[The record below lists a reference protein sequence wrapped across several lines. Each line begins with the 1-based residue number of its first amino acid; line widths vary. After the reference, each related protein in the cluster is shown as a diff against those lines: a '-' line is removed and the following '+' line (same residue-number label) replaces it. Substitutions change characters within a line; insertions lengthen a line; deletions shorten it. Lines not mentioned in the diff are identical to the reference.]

1 MPANKYALLRY
12 RVIDRCLRDKGR
24 PFPSREYLREA
35 CEEALYGAGAAAISL
50 STIDK
55 DIWAMKNEG
64 ELGYHAPIE
73 FSRGE
78 RGYFYSDPHY
88 SINEVSLAEDDLEAI
103 RFAAAILDQFRSVPI
118 LQQYENAIEKIINRI
133 KISPNPQDDQ
143 LDRYIQF
150 ERSTVSRGNEY
161 LGPLLDAIRHHKT
174 IRIQYQKFSDDAVKE
189 YALQPYLLK
198 EYDNRWYLIGMEVDR
213 NKYRT
218 YGLERIQHLELAE
231 RSFTPDAEFS
241 ANRFF
246 QHSIGITE
254 IAESPVKIE
263 LRFQPTAGRYILSQ
277 PIHASQQL
285 ISEDKTGVVIGLHVL
300 LTQELFNLI
309 LHYGDQVE
317 VLKPARLRTMIK
329 ERLVKA
335 LERYWA

>member
-24 PFPSREYLREA
+24 PYPSREALREA
-35 CEEALYGAGAAAISL
+35 CEEALYGAGASVISL

-73 FSRGE
+73 FSRSE
-78 RGYFYSDPHY
+78 RGYYYSDPHY

-150 ERSTVSRGNEY
+150 ERSTVSRGNEH
-161 LGPLLDAIRHHKT
+161 LGPLLEAIRHHKT
-174 IRIQYQKFSDDAVKE
+174 IRIRYQKFSDDHIKE
-189 YALQPYLLK
+189 YELQPYLLK
-198 EYDNRWYLIGMEVDR
+198 EYDNRWYLIGKEVNQ
-213 NKYRT
+213 NKFRT
-218 YGLERIQHLELAE
+218 YGLERIQEMALAE
-231 RSFTPDAEFS
+231 RSFKPDPEFS

-263 LRFQPTAGRYILSQ
+263 LRFQPTAGKYILSQ
-277 PIHASQQL
+277 PIHASQHL
-285 ISEDKTGVVIGLHVL
+285 VREDNASVVIGLHVL

-309 LHYGDQVE
+309 LQFGDQVE

-329 ERLVKA
+329 ERLMRA
-335 LERYWA
+335 LERY

>member
-35 CEEALYGAGAAAISL
+35 CEEALYGAGASAISL

-73 FSRGE
+73 FSRSE
-78 RGYFYSDPHY
+78 RGYYYSDPHY

-174 IRIQYQKFSDDAVKE
+174 IRIRYQKFSDDTVKE

-198 EYDNRWYLIGMEVDR
+198 EYDNRWYLIGMEVNR

-218 YGLERIQHLELAE
+218 YGLERIQHLEMAE
-231 RSFTPDAEFS
+231 RSFVPDPEFS
-241 ANRFF
+241 ASRFF

-277 PIHASQQL
+277 PIHASQHL
-285 ISEDKTGVVIGLHVL
+285 VREDKTSVVIGLHVL

-329 ERLVKA
+329 ERLEKA
-335 LERYWA
+335 LERY

>member
-24 PFPSREYLREA
+24 PYPSREALREA
-35 CEEALYGAGAAAISL
+35 CEEALYGAGASAISL

-55 DIWAMKNEG
+55 DIWSMKNEG
-64 ELGYHAPIE
+64 ELGYYAPIE
-73 FSRGE
+73 FSRFE
-78 RGYFYSDPHY
+78 RGYFYSDPNY

-133 KISPNPQDDQ
+133 KISPNPTDEQ
-143 LDRYIQF
+143 LDKYIQF
-150 ERSTVSRGNEY
+150 ERSTVHRGNEY
-161 LGPLLDAIRHHKT
+161 LGPLLDAIRQHRT

-189 YALQPYLLK
+189 YQLHPYLLK
-198 EYDNRWYLIGMEVDR
+198 EYDNRWYLIGIEVNQ

-218 YGLERIQHLELAE
+218 YGLERIQSLELAE
-231 RSFTPDAEFS
+231 RGFKPDVDFS
-241 ANRFF
+241 PSRFF

-263 LRFQPTAGRYILSQ
+263 LSFIPTAGKYVMSQ
-277 PIHASQQL
+277 PIHSSQVL
-285 ISEDKTGVVIGLHVL
+285 LKESKDSIRIGLHVL
-300 LTQELFNLI
+300 LTQELFNRI
-309 LHYGDQVE
+309 LQYGDQVE
-317 VLKPARLRTMIK
+317 VVKPVRLRQMIK
-329 ERLVKA
+329 ERLEKA
-335 LERYWA
+335 LDRYQ

>member
-24 PFPSREYLREA
+24 LYPSREDLREA
-35 CEEALYGAGAAAISL
+35 CEEALYGAGASAISL

-73 FSRGE
+73 FSRFE
-78 RGYFYSDPHY
+78 RGYYYSDPNY

-143 LDRYIQF
+143 LHRYIQF
-150 ERSTVSRGNEY
+150 EKSTVSEGNDY

-174 IRIQYQKFSDDAVKE
+174 MRMTYQKFSDDQRKE
-189 YALQPYLLK
+189 YEIQPYLLK
-198 EYDNRWYLIGMEVDR
+198 EYDNRWYVIAKEV
-213 NKYRT
+213 NKHTFKT
-218 YGLERIQHLELAE
+218 YGLERIQSLVAGE
-231 RSFTPDAEFS
+231 RSFVPDPDFS
-241 ANRFF
+241 ASRFF

-254 IAESPVKIE
+254 IAEAPVKIE
-263 LRFQPTAGRYILSQ
+263 LRFRHTAGKYVISQ
-277 PIHASQQL
+277 PIHASQTTL
-285 ISEDKTGVVIGLHVL
+285 KSSKEYIVIGLHVL

-309 LHYGDQVE
+309 LQYGDQVE
-317 VLKPARLRTMIK
+317 VLKPAKLRGMIA
-329 ERLVKA
+329 ERLKGA
-335 LERYWA
+335 LEKYV